1 MPTNRWLE
9 VQIDLGDAPPAP
21 AEAALLELGA
31 ISIEYRDAGDEPI
44 LEPAPGTTPLWST
57 LTLIALFEAGIT
69 AEQISQTLDQLPE
82 YEKTPSMRFAVLKDR
97 DWVRVWQ
104 QDARPICFADRL
116 WVYPSTCNPEAGQK
130 AIIMDPGLAFGTG
143 THATTALCLDWIARS
158 DPEGCSIL
166 DYGCGSGILAVAGL
180 TLNAASACAVD
191 IDPQALTASQDNA
204 ERNHCAGKIE
214 VMLPGDLN
222 TAQHFDMIVAN
233 ILSRSLIE
241 LAPALRQH
249 ALPGTRIA
257 LSGILTEQAD
267 AVRQAYAQWLDLQAC
282 EKDGWVLLAG
292 IARTNV

>member
-69 AEQISQTLDQLPE
+69 AEQISQTLNQLSD
-82 YEKTPSMRFAVLKDR
+82 YEKTPSIRFAVLKDR

-104 QDARPICFADRL
+104 QDARPMCFADRL
-116 WVYPSTCNPEAGQK
+116 WIYPSSCEPQAGQT

-143 THATTALCLDWIARS
+143 THATTALCLDWLARS

-166 DYGCGSGILAVAGL
+166 DYGCGSGILSVAGL
-180 TLNAASACAVD
+180 SLNAASACAVD
-191 IDPQALTASQDNA
+191 IDPQALTASQHNA
-204 ERNHCAGKIE
+204 KRNHCAERIQ
-214 VMLPGDLN
+214 VIPPGDLSQ
-222 TAQHFDMIVAN
+222 AQRFDMIVAN
-233 ILSRSLIE
+233 ILSQSLIE
-241 LAPALRQH
+241 LAPTLRQH
-249 ALPGTRIA
+249 ARPGTRIA

-267 AVRQAYAQWLDLQAC
+267 AVRQSYAQWLDLQAR

-292 IARTNV
+292 IAATDV